1 MAKRRAAQDQV
12 TLRVMQHIGQVRRS
26 AGKLVDLRRA
36 LQVGDLRLEEGVDFG
51 NIQLFAAA
59 DYAGLIE

>member
-1 MAKRRAAQDQV
+1 MAKRRPAQDQV
-12 TLRVMQHIGQVRRS
+12 ALRVMQHIGQVRGT